1 MCSKCSG
8 IKPEYRKTDFYQVLT
23 SSAQNLTSFHVGERT
38 RTAMKCTKMEKA
50 CVRAKRGK
58 LQFAIVKYANLSSLV
73 PCFRSFQF
81 RETYIAQL
89 ISNGTSYRQKCLL
102 TKLFFDSL
110 NNHLSNGM
118 LTRDGVNIWRN
129 INKRI
134 TLTSYGISGVGV
146 KWVTDLHSPFKTAH
160 RKIKML
166 ILRVIPRNNS
176 ISENCA
182 S

>member
-1 MCSKCSG
+1 MQLRVSEIISQLLQVMLAKCVLSVLELNWDIG
-8 IKPEYRKTDFYQVLT
+8 KQIACRQVLT
-23 SSAQNLTSFHVGERT
+23 SSTKKLMSFPVVERT

-118 LTRDGVNIWRN
+118 LTRDGVNI
-129 INKRI
+129 
-134 TLTSYGISGVGV
+134 
-146 KWVTDLHSPFKTAH
+146 
-160 RKIKML
+160 
-166 ILRVIPRNNS
+166 
-176 ISENCA
+176 
-182 S
+182 